1 MILLTYLHSCM
12 LIYVHAYIHIDMY
25 VCTQI
30 EFKGLGF
37 NDFLISYEVIF
48 NFAGLCYSLR
58 GIG

>member
-1 MILLTYLHSCM
+1 M